1 MFLTNQLLVYI
12 LARPLQETVRILWEK
27 EPTCASLDQ
36 FFKKS
41 HKSVWVSKLY
51 PLHWTL
57 KYRLITK
64 QKYFNDDIFRHD
76 VMIGII
82 ILLQYVRREHSSVRQ
97 KISATYL
104 VSAVTELPTVR
115 TKRMRL
121 TAVSEN
127 WYFSTYVPE
136 TLLSCMDMML
146 LKINIYF
153 PTSCSVY
160 GERVFLS
167 KWPLYPTVLSLWQK
181 SGLFGQIRWRNCLW

>member
-1 MFLTNQLLVYI
+1 MLSRL
-12 LARPLQETVRILWEK
+12 LQENFHILWEI
-27 EPTCASLDQ
+27 EPTCASLVQ

-64 QKYFNDDIFRHD
+64 QKYFNNDIFRHN
-76 VMIGII
+76 VMIGITI
-82 ILLQYVRREHSSVRQ
+82 VLQFVRRELSSVRQ
-97 KISATYL
+97 KISATNL
-104 VSAVTELPTVR
+104 VSAVTESPTVR
-115 TKRMRL
+115 TKQMRL
-121 TAVSEN
+121 IAVSEKLM
-127 WYFSTYVPE
+127 FLTYVPE
-136 TLLSCMDMML
+136 ILLSCMDMMI

-160 GERVFLS
+160 WEWVFLS

-181 SGLFGQIRWRNCLW
+181 SGLFGQIRWRSCLW